1 MSDDP
6 KALAR
11 TFYQA
16 GKAAFESGQ
25 YRQSISLL
33 EKAIALV
40 PKTSILSGEA
50 GIWLVMA
57 QDASGRNEDAIA
69 LCTQLAK
76 HPHLETAQ
84 QGKRLLYILKAP
96 KLTKRPEWKSEIPD
110 LSRLEDGDRAPSALA
125 NYPRTKKKR
134 KPRQEEPEE
143 LEPIDWSK
151 IDTNDNQF
159 IGIALVVIILLVA
172 SWAWLS

>member
-1 MSDDP
+1 MNDDP

-16 GKAAFESGQ
+16 GKAAFESGE

-76 HPHLETAQ
+76 HPHTETAQ
-84 QGKRLLYILKAP
+84 QGRRLLYILKAP
-96 KLTKRPEWKSEIPD
+96 KLTKRPEWKTEIPD
-110 LSRLEDGDRAPSALA
+110 LSKLEDGDRTPSALA
-125 NYPRTKKKR
+125 NYPRTPKKR
-134 KPRQEEPEE
+134 KPRKDEPLE
-143 LEPIDWSK
+143 LEPIDWSQV
-151 IDTNDNQF
+151 DTKDNQF
-159 IGIALVVIILLVA
+159 IGIALAVISLLVV
-172 SWAWLS
+172 SWAVLS

>member
-1 MSDDP
+1 MNDDP
-6 KALAR
+6 KVLAR
-11 TFYQA
+11 TFYQT

-57 QDASGRNEDAIA
+57 HDANGNHEDAIA
-69 LCTQLAK
+69 LCTRLAK
-76 HPHLETAQ
+76 HPHTETAQ

-96 KLTKRPEWKSEIPD
+96 KLQKRPEWQSQIPD
-110 LSRLEDGDRAPSALA
+110 LSQLEAGGTTSQLS
-125 NYPRTKKKR
+125 NYSGPKKKR
-134 KPRQEEPEE
+134 KPRNEQPIDP
-143 LEPIDWSK
+143 EPIDWSQV
-151 IDTNDNQF
+151 DTKDNQF
-159 IGIALVVIILLVA
+159 IGIALIAIGILLA
-172 SWAWLS
+172 SWIWLT